1 MAANGEHEYD
11 GRDRNSTYYAET
23 IVIPRQEVKAKTAS
37 QSKKNTSTKD
47 ASSRKS
53 SGGAFATPTNDT
65 VRRNR
70 KIAIISVS
78 TVAAVLV
85 LCLCIGLWF
94 YFTATADTGLI
105 MDNTYVAG
113 INIGGITP
121 QDAVTTLERRLE
133 KLYSQSIVLILP
145 DRQLE
150 LTAAD
155 TKVHV
160 DVNLLVNDAYRHGRT
175 GSRNDRIEAMANAA
189 QTKREISLLSYLTM
203 DNSFI
208 NAAIDQFLADSGS
221 TLTQPSIQIEG
232 TRPTA
237 PKPEDEENAD
247 KVYQKLTIVLGTSG
261 IGFDTDAVYDQI
273 LDAYDH
279 LDFEPIVLEYHTM
292 EPDSVEMSELIEK
305 YCTAPVDAKIN
316 ENDYTIVD
324 EVWGYGFNAK
334 AAENLLKAAG
344 PGESITLTLTYIQ
357 PEITR
362 EKLEDTLFKDEL
374 ASCDTIYY
382 LDPPRTNN
390 LVLAC
395 KAINNLILRPGETF
409 SFNEV
414 LGERTAEKGYQKA
427 GAYADGEIVEQLG
440 GGICQVAS
448 TLYYCTLYADL
459 EVLEREEHMFT
470 ADYLPLGMDAT
481 VNWDT
486 IDFRFRNNT
495 DYPIRIEAV
504 AEDSYVSI
512 VLRGTD
518 DKDYYVEMDYK
529 ILKEYQW
536 ETVERVLEEDN
547 KDGYV
552 DGEVIYNGWMG
563 YSVDTYKYKYDKKTD
578 EFISKELESHSE
590 YSKRDKT
597 VCKINKPTEDT
608 TAAENTDETEAT
620 EAPANS
626 ESDGESPE
634 E

>member
-53 SGGAFATPTNDT
+53 SGGAFAASTNDT

-85 LCLCIGLWF
+85 LCLCICLWF

-113 INIGGITP
+113 INIGGMTP

-133 KLYSQSIVLILP
+133 KLYSQSIVLTLP

-155 TKVHV
+155 TKVQV

-189 QTKREISLLSYLTM
+189 QTKREISLLSYLTI

-208 NAAIDQFLADSGS
+208 NAAIDQFQADSGS

-247 KVYQKLTIVLGTSG
+247 KVYQKLIIVLGTSG

-518 DKDYYVEMDYK
+518 DKGYYVEMDYK

-547 KDGYV
+547 EDGYE

-597 VCKINKPTEDT
+597 ICKINKPTEDT
-608 TAAENTDETEAT
+608 TIAEGDDTAEPTD
-620 EAPANS
+620 APDAS
-626 ESDGESPE
+626 EYDTAEQDE
-634 E
+634 

>member
-53 SGGAFATPTNDT
+53 SGGVFAASTNDT

-113 INIGGITP
+113 INIGGMTP

-133 KLYSQSIVLILP
+133 KLYSQSIVLTLP

-160 DVNLLVNDAYRHGRT
+160 DVNLLVSDAYRHGRT

-189 QTKREISLLSYLTM
+189 QTKREISLLSYLTI

-279 LDFEPIVLEYHTM
+279 LDFEPIILEYHTM

-518 DKDYYVEMDYK
+518 DKGYYVEMDYK

-597 VCKINKPTEDT
+597 ICKINKPTEDT
-608 TAAENTDETEAT
+608 TIAEGDDTAEPTD
-620 EAPANS
+620 APDAS
-626 ESDGESPE
+626 EYDTAE
-634 E
+634 

>member
-23 IVIPRQEVKAKTAS
+23 IAIPRQEVKAKTAS

-53 SGGAFATPTNDT
+53 SGGAFAAPTNDT

-113 INIGGITP
+113 INIGGMTP

-133 KLYSQSIVLILP
+133 KLYSQSIVLTLP

-189 QTKREISLLSYLTM
+189 QSKREISLLSYLTI

-518 DKDYYVEMDYK
+518 DKGYYVEMDYK

>member
-53 SGGAFATPTNDT
+53 SGGAFAAPTNDT

-105 MDNTYVAG
+105 MDNTYVAD
-113 INIGGITP
+113 INIGGMTP

-133 KLYSQSIVLILP
+133 KLYSQSIVLTLP

-155 TKVHV
+155 TKVQV
-160 DVNLLVNDAYRHGRT
+160 DVNLLVSDAYRHGRT

-279 LDFEPIVLEYHTM
+279 LDFEPIVLEYHTT
-292 EPDSVEMSELIEK
+292 EPDSVEMSELIET

>member
-305 YCTAPVDAKIN
+305 YCTAPADAKIN